1 MEAYKAATEK
11 VKVLTARYQEDNG
24 VASPTPAASTG
35 LAALEGITAG
45 VWRRLAG
52 NGTQAP
58 PQPEAVAVPDRP
70 LARILDVLA
79 WQAAYR
85 TY

>member
-1 MEAYKAATEK
+1 MT
-11 VKVLTARYQEDNG
+11 
-24 VASPTPAASTG
+24 
-35 LAALEGITAG
+35 ALEGITAG

-52 NGTQAP
+52 DRTDVPHPPAAAP
-58 PQPEAVAVPDRP
+58 VPDQP